1 MNVLDTQVGGTHYTD
16 LPHQPLDLIA
26 GLNLDFFQG
35 NVVKYLT
42 RYKFKGAPVADL
54 KKAADYC
61 RKAHAYLDYKAVT
74 DDYQTRVTYAVEMHC
89 EANGASEKVR
99 EAMLKAVLY
108 QWREAAKLIGGIITD
123 SVLDL
128 AEEERRC
135 NSVGVD
141 DFYTSANGDLAIGV
155 PWSLCGQYRI
165 HDKGG
170 QCAVLHIGDGQQTF
184 KGCYPTIDEAK
195 QGVISC
201 READIEFLIR
211 SLTDELKRL
220 RTKYPIK

>member
-1 MNVLDTQVGGTHYTD
+1 MNALDTQVGGSHYTD

-61 RKAHAYLDYKAVT
+61 RKAHAYLNYKAVT
-74 DDYQTRVTYAVEMHC
+74 DDYRTRVTYAVEMHC

-99 EAMLKAVLY
+99 EAMLKTVLY
-108 QWREAAKLIGGIITD
+108 QWREAAKLIGDIITD

-135 NSVGVD
+135 NIAGVD
-141 DFYTSANGDLAIGV
+141 DFYTSANGDIALGT
-155 PWSLCGQYRI
+155 PWSLYGQYRI
-165 HDKGG
+165 HDYGG
-170 QCAVLHIGDGQQTF
+170 QYSVMHIGDGQQIF
-184 KGCYPTIDEAK
+184 KGRYPTIDEAK
-195 QGVISC
+195 QGVISI
-201 READIEFLIR
+201 READIKFLIR
-211 SLTDELKRL
+211 SFTDELNRL